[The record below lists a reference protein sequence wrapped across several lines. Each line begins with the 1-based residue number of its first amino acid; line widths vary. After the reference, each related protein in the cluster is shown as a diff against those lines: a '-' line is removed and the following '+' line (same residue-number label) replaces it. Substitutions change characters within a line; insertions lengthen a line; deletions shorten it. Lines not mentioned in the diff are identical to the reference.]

1 MPYAF
6 LDFWAI
12 NPKAMNHL
20 SRTQK
25 LVHRIK
31 YSFVALVPWMIA
43 FTAHAQV
50 NKSIGIMN
58 MAATGVIPES
68 STLGGMVRIEMEKT
82 GRYEVMD
89 WHDMQDVLTR
99 NNMHVTSCFGKTCAV
114 EAGKILGVDKMLIGS
129 VERFGERIAIT
140 LKIIDVPT
148 EQIEL
153 SNTSEYAN
161 LQNELQRMIEIS
173 VKGALGMEVDQKLA
187 DQLKAYDQP
196 IASTVGKVNL
206 SGPRMGL
213 YYTTGIIGERMRGE
227 SNGGFDMYQVTSMI
241 GWQQEVQYLSS
252 GNFQCL
258 LEFLLTGSG
267 LESGRFIPSFT
278 FLNGFRMNKQGW
290 EVALGPTFRVARV
303 AKGYYDLHGENN
315 EFHPVNDWHLE
326 SEYNAFAEEYAS
338 GARRRSPSMKNL
350 DERGNPEFSAGLVFA
365 VGKTFRSGQLNIPLN
380 VYIIPR
386 KDGTVYGMSI
396 GFNVFKSEK

>member
-1 MPYAF
+1 MYHSNPTRKNNSLNRSFASLITLLIVLCSYAQT
-6 LDFWAI
+6 
-12 NPKAMNHL
+12 N
-20 SRTQK
+20 ST
-25 LVHRIK
+25 
-31 YSFVALVPWMIA
+31 
-43 FTAHAQV
+43 
-50 NKSIGIMN
+50 IGIMN
-58 MAATGVIPES
+58 IAGSGVIPGS

-82 GRYEVMD
+82 GRYDVMD
-89 WHDMQDVLTR
+89 WHDMQDVLSR
-99 NNMHVTSCFGKTCAV
+99 NNMQATTCFGKTCAV
-114 EAGKILGVDKMLIGS
+114 EAGKIVRADKMLIGS

-140 LKIIDVPT
+140 LKIVDVST
-148 EQIEL
+148 GLIEL

-161 LQNELQRMIEIS
+161 LQNELQRMMEVS
-173 VKGALGMEVDQKLA
+173 VKKLLEIEVDEKLA

-196 IASTVGKVNL
+196 IVSTVGKVNL

-213 YYTTGIIGERMRGE
+213 YYTTGVIGERMRGAI
-227 SNGGFDMYQVTSMI
+227 NGGFDMYEVTSMI

-258 LEFLLTGSG
+258 LEFLFTGSG

-326 SEYNAFAEEYAS
+326 SEYNALAGEYES
-338 GARRRSPSMKNL
+338 GARRRSPSMMNL
-350 DERGNPEFSAGLVFA
+350 DERGLPQFSAGMVFA

-380 VYIIPR
+380 IYIIPR

-396 GFNVFKSEK
+396 GFNVFKSGR